1 MEQAYVLVEPWVLK
15 YWNCLFS
22 VSCYSGLAHV
32 FDVEAKQSVNMRAFV
47 VLAVTCAVFLRL
59 VLRIYHPSPI
69 PLSVHA
75 YSFQPV
81 GTTYLLLSRWKNV
94 M

>member
-1 MEQAYVLVEPWVLK
+1 
-15 YWNCLFS
+15 
-22 VSCYSGLAHV
+22 
-32 FDVEAKQSVNMRAFV
+32 MRAFV